1 MKKKLIILALI
12 MTFLCMG
19 ASSLT
24 TRIDSYKT
32 LDTLTNA
39 ASAVDSD
46 LTAASGY
53 GIISAGGPQTGEVDM
68 KIEGGSRDTYA
79 NNIVLTLAA
88 VTAADGDTLTEKLY
102 GRVDSGP
109 QQLIASIVW
118 TIGTARTDGS
128 TATLLWADTAVVTS
142 THIIT
147 ITVADG
153 GGSNRVCSVALDLG
167 AYRYVK
173 SLITAQTGDPTL
185 ITVYYRT
192 Y

>member
-1 MKKKLIILALI
+1 MKKNLLILTLVA
-12 MTFLCMG
+12 FLCMG

-39 ASAVDSD
+39 ASAVDTD
-46 LTAASGY
+46 LAAASGF
-53 GIISAGGPQTGEVDM
+53 GIISAGGAQTGEVDM
-68 KIEGGSRDTYA
+68 KIQGGSRDTYA

-142 THIIT
+142 THIT
-147 ITVADG
+147 AITVVDG
-153 GGSNRVCSVALDLG
+153 GGSNRVCSVAFDLG